1 MAERNLDFDTII
13 DRRNTNSLKYDFAE
27 KHGMPEDVL
36 PLWVAD
42 MDFRISSY
50 IQDAVRQQAE
60 HGIFGYSEVT
70 DAYFDAVRSWIE
82 KHYGW
87 QVSPEWMVNTP
98 GVVFALS
105 MAIKAFTNVGDKILI
120 QQPVYYP
127 FREAILDNKRIV
139 LDNSLV
145 KDEEGR
151 YHMDFQ
157 DFEEK
162 VKRENVKLFILCN
175 PHNPVGRVWTR
186 EELIRIGDICLEN
199 HVIVVSDEIHADFV
213 WEGKHQTFA
222 DLKDEYRNHSVICT
236 SPSKTFNIAG
246 LQVSNIFIPNI
257 KLRHQFKKQMDA
269 SGYRELNAIGYAA
282 CEAAYRYGEE
292 WYQAVCEYIKDNIT
306 YTEEFIK
313 HHLPEVKMTRPEGT
327 YLVWLDFREL
337 ALSLDELEK
346 LIVQKAGLWLD
357 DGSIFG
363 EEGKGFQRINAA
375 CPRATL
381 KKALEK
387 LEKAV
392 RDL

>member
-13 DRRNTNSLKYDFAE
+13 DRKNTNSLKYDFAK
-27 KHGMPEDVL
+27 KHGMPEDIL

-60 HGIFGYSEVT
+60 HGIFGYSEAT
-70 DAYFDAVRSWIE
+70 DTYFEAVQSWIE
-82 KHYGW
+82 KHYNW
-87 QVSPEWMVNTP
+87 HVRHEWMVNTP

-105 MAIKAFTNVGDKILI
+105 MAVKAFTNVGDKIMI

-127 FREAILDNKRIV
+127 FREAILDNKRVV
-139 LDNSLV
+139 LDNPLV
-145 KDEEGR
+145 QDEEGR

-186 EELIRIGDICLEN
+186 EELIKIGDICLKN

-222 DLKDEYRNHSVICT
+222 NLKEGYQNHSVICT

-246 LQVSNIFIPNI
+246 LQTSNIFIPDAR
-257 KLRHQFKKQMDA
+257 LRHQFRKQMDA
-269 SGYRELNAIGYAA
+269 SGYRELNAAGYAA
-282 CEAAYRYGEE
+282 CEAAYQYGEE

-306 YTEEFIK
+306 YTEEFVK
-313 HHLPEVKMTRPEGT
+313 RYLPEIKMTRPEGT

-337 ALSLDELEK
+337 GLSLDELDE
-346 LIVQKAGLWLD
+346 LIVRKAGLWLD
-357 DGSIFG
+357 AGTIFG
-363 EEGKGFQRINAA
+363 EEGRGFQRINTA

-381 KKALEK
+381 KRALEK
-387 LEKAV
+387 LRKAV
-392 RDL
+392 YEL

>member
-13 DRRNTNSLKYDFAE
+13 DRKNTNSLKYDFAG
-27 KHGMPEDVL
+27 KYGMPEDVL

-87 QVSPEWMVNTP
+87 KVSPEWMVNTP

-105 MAIKAFTNVGDKILI
+105 MAIKAFTNVGDKVLI

-127 FREAILDNKRIV
+127 FREAILDNKRVV

-162 VKRENVKLFILCN
+162 IKRENVKLFILCN

-186 EELIRIGDICLEN
+186 EELIE
-199 HVIVVSDEIHADFV
+199 E
-213 WEGKHQTFA
+213 
-222 DLKDEYRNHSVICT
+222 
-236 SPSKTFNIAG
+236 KTG
-246 LQVSNIFIPNI
+246 
-257 KLRHQFKKQMDA
+257 
-269 SGYRELNAIGYAA
+269 
-282 CEAAYRYGEE
+282 
-292 WYQAVCEYIKDNIT
+292 
-306 YTEEFIK
+306 
-313 HHLPEVKMTRPEGT
+313 
-327 YLVWLDFREL
+327 
-337 ALSLDELEK
+337 
-346 LIVQKAGLWLD
+346 
-357 DGSIFG
+357 
-363 EEGKGFQRINAA
+363 
-375 CPRATL
+375 
-381 KKALEK
+381 
-387 LEKAV
+387 
-392 RDL
+392 